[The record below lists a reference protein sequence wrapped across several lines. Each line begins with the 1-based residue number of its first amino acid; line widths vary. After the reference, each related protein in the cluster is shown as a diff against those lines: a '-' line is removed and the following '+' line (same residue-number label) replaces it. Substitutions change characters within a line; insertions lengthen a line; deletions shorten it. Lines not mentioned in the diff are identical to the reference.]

1 MVRLNCCAGFGI
13 LLAVAFRERKCFIGG
28 QIAQLNPS
36 TIPRHLRIVT
46 ITTTGLAAALGNVND
61 LYDTAS
67 GYVGGRSVNGNNQGL
82 RQTYE
87 WGIWNYCTTG
97 GSIGSQ
103 RSYCTKRSFGFEFR
117 PALALLG
124 DVPTQYEQALD
135 AALPNN
141 VFSDDK
147 YLGRFTKVAN
157 YLVFIGSILAA
168 LAMLV
173 GFGAHRF
180 AFLFGAIVSL
190 LAFLLLAAGAI
201 IYTILLA
208 RVKAAINN
216 ATISG
221 VAFGIKVAYGNA
233 LWLLWGATAAAFLAV
248 IPYLIAC
255 CTGRNDSS
263 DDY

>member
-13 LLAVAFRERKCFIGG
+13 LLAVASVILLVFTNV
-28 QIAQLNPS
+28 AQLTPS
-36 TIPRHLRIVT
+36 TILRHLRIVT

-67 GYVGGRSVNGNNQGL
+67 GYIGGRSVNGNHEGL
-82 RQTYE
+82 RLTYE
-87 WGIWNYCTTG
+87 WGIWSYCTTG
-97 GSIGSQ
+97 GSIGGP

-124 DVPTQYEQALD
+124 DVPTQYEDALD

-147 YLGRFTKVAN
+147 YLGRFTKAAN

-180 AFLFGAIVSL
+180 AFFFGAVVSL
-190 LAFLLLAAGAI
+190 LAFLMLAVGAV
-201 IYTILLA
+201 IYTVLIS
-208 RVKAAINN
+208 RVKAAVNN
-216 ATISG
+216 VTVSG
-221 VAFGIKVAYGNA
+221 VALGIKVAYGNA
-233 LWLLWGATAAAFLAV
+233 LWLLWGATAAAFLAI
-248 IPYLIAC
+248 IP

-263 DDY
+263 DVY